1 LNQPNP
7 DAAKGKERGL
17 NVECALVE
25 DLNYPENYFATVILF
40 HVIEHLASPKNI
52 LQKIFHALKPSGR
65 VFITCPNAE
74 SYLSKFFAEYWAG
87 WHVPFHFY
95 HFTPQTIS
103 KLIGLTDFE
112 IVKLKART
120 SDLVLHKS
128 LIAFLRGRRK
138 DAKGD
143 KYLPLMR
150 SFYLDCSTMLLF
162 RPLDMP
168 SQARAISASGLRNR
182 QRDYER
188 KRVTAVIVT
197 YNNLLM
203 LSELL
208 RDLQNQTRKADEII
222 VIDNA
227 SSDGTDHLMKRDFPS
242 VRYIRLP
249 ENTGSA
255 GGYHEGIKT
264 ALENSDLIWT
274 LDDDVRLY
282 PDSLEELLKG
292 LEKLDSK
299 LPVGS
304 VRSVGK
310 RCDKTPPSRLEFFPW
325 RGTLLKTEVIR
336 KIGLPLKELFIYGED
351 LEFAV
356 SPQFYCI
363 DPLSVHRGETWER

>member
-1 LNQPNP
+1 M
-7 DAAKGKERGL
+7 KE
-17 NVECALVE
+17 
-25 DLNYPENYFATVILF
+25 
-40 HVIEHLASPKNI
+40 
-52 LQKIFHALKPSGR
+52 
-65 VFITCPNAE
+65 
-74 SYLSKFFAEYWAG
+74 
-87 WHVPFHFY
+87 
-95 HFTPQTIS
+95 
-103 KLIGLTDFE
+103 
-112 IVKLKART
+112 
-120 SDLVLHKS
+120 
-128 LIAFLRGRRK
+128 
-138 DAKGD
+138 
-143 KYLPLMR
+143 
-150 SFYLDCSTMLLF
+150 
-162 RPLDMP
+162 
-168 SQARAISASGLRNR
+168 
-182 QRDYER
+182 

-208 RDLQNQTRKADEII
+208 RDLQYQTRKADEII

-255 GGYHEGIKT
+255 GGYYEGIKT

-292 LEKLDSK
+292 LEKLDPK

-310 RCDKTPPSRLEFFPW
+310 RCDKAPASRLEFFPW

-351 LEFAV
+351 LEFAMRFNAHG
-356 SPQFYCI
+356 FYCYWI
-363 DPLSVHRGETWER
+363 PSSVCTEVRLEGKDDFRLFGRTVRVYSLPFQLYYAFRNNLYLFLLYRKYYRALRTVLYGIKATAFIALLDKDRGIARILAIWTGLLHGLAGRLGRNRVYIPGS